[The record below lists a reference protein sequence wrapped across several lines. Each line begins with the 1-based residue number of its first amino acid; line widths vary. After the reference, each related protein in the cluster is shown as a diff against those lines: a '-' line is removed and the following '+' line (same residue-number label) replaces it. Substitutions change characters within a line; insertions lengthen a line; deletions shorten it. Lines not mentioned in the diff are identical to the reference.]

1 MKIILIFI
9 VSIIFIDCGGGE
21 ETTPSSSSND
31 KTIIKEPTTTVPN
44 NLKGEWIYIS
54 SGDKIYIDDNFKYQ
68 ITIEDSNLISIEKNN
83 KTYHLLRSGINN
95 TSVSGEIYSQKNN
108 SRRLSRALSS
118 IGDIDIILQH
128 ITDKQNIKEKKLVKT
143 GDFKFENV
151 KSGKYI
157 ITAKTDNNL
166 SIETNVDVYGEEISL
181 GSFKLV
187 NKDGYNF
194 KADFIIENSDSG
206 YLYGNLKTYMGKLK
220 IKNIGTKKGS
230 GLNFSFNTNSPY
242 VSEFSNDIVL
252 GTVDINKTKEIPF
265 RISFNILD
273 TTTQTIPM
281 EVTINDANKNHWTDT
296 VFFHIY
302 QTPMKINIKTKE
314 ADIKGYIVSNGHQ
327 LTKINTSNETITI
340 PYRQGKKYYLVLS
353 NPNINNETPYSIG
366 VDTNTLSFENF
377 QDTSAHEPNN
387 KEEDAFTI
395 KPNENIVSYLH
406 EGDIDYYIIDMS
418 SNTNVGVY
426 SPPVVPFK

>member
-9 VSIIFIDCGGGE
+9 VSIIFIACGGGE
-21 ETTPSSSSND
+21 ETTSSSSSND
-31 KTIIKEPTTTVPN
+31 NTLIKNESTNTIAD

-54 SGDKIYIDDNFKYQ
+54 SGDKIYIDDNFKYE
-68 ITIEDSNLISIEKNN
+68 ITVEDNNLISIEKNN
-83 KTYHLLRSGINN
+83 KTYHLLRSGINDA
-95 TSVSGEIYSQKNN
+95 SVSGDIYTQDDKY
-108 SRRLSRALSS
+108 RKVSS
-118 IGDIDIILQH
+118 IGNIDIILQH
-128 ITDKQNIKEKKLVKT
+128 ITDKQNKKEQRLEKT
-143 GDFKFENV
+143 GNFKFDNV

-166 SIETNVDVYGEEISL
+166 SIETNIDIYGEEISL

-206 YLYGNLKTYMGKLK
+206 YLYGNLKTYIGKLK

-230 GLNFSFNTNSPY
+230 GLNFSFKATNPY
-242 VSEFSNDIVL
+242 IAEFSNDIVL

-265 RISFNILD
+265 KISFNILD
-273 TTTQTIPM
+273 TTIQTIPM
-281 EVTINDANKNHWTDT
+281 EVTINDANKNHWTDS
-296 VFFHIY
+296 VFFHVY
-302 QTPMKINIKTKE
+302 QTPMKISIKTKE
-314 ADIKGYIVSNGHQ
+314 SNIKGYIVSDGHQ
-327 LTKINTSNETITI
+327 LTKINTSNEIITI

-366 VDTNTLSFENF
+366 VDTDTLSFESF

-387 KEEDAFTI
+387 NEEEAFTI

-418 SNTNVGVY
+418 SNTDVGLY